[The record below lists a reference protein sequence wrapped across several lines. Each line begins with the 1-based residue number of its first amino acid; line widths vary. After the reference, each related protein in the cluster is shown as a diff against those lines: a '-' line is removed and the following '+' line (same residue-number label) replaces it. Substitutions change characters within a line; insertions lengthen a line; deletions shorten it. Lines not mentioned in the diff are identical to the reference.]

1 MRKETVLKRIWNA
14 VVTFKRPFIL
24 DGFGQVQPAGAYS
37 VDTEEEKLGGSAE
50 GVETWRR
57 LDTRIRLIRN
67 GTTKDVSV
75 HPAALA
81 AALERDNAQADDS
94 SVENTAKSRL
104 SVARKLNPFPSRLS
118 KYSL

>member
-1 MRKETVLKRIWNA
+1 MPEKPVRQPRTTHFAKRRRGRRK
-14 VVTFKRPFIL
+14 L
-24 DGFGQVQPAGAYS
+24 DKCS
-37 VDTEEEKLGGSAE
+37 TL
-50 GVETWRR
+50 T
-57 LDTRIRLIRN
+57 
-67 GTTKDVSV
+67 
-75 HPAALA
+75 AALA